1 MPTLKESLERQLVTS
16 RNYVEGLLAG
26 FKKPE
31 EWTHQV
37 HPEAN
42 HAMWFAGH
50 IAGADNYFIGLLGGP
65 DRTIA
70 GYKEKF
76 GGGSQPS
83 PRPADYP
90 PADEVLE
97 YLRERR
103 QTLLKLLAEKSEA
116 DLSKPAPA
124 GLPPMVSDIAGVF
137 SLVSWHE
144 GLHAGQVS
152 VARRSLGQPPVMQG
166 APRPEKAAAS

>member
-1 MPTLKESLERQLVTS
+1 
-16 RNYVEGLLAG
+16 
-26 FKKPE
+26 
-31 EWTHQV
+31 
-37 HPEAN
+37 
-42 HAMWFAGH
+42 MWFAGH
-50 IAGADNYFIGLLGGP
+50 IAGADNHFIVLLGGA
-65 DRTIA
+65 DRQPA

-76 GGGSQPS
+76 GGGSKPS

-90 PADEVLE
+90 PASEVLE

-116 DLSKPAPA
+116 GLSKSVPA
-124 GLPPMVSDIAGVF
+124 GAPPMVSDIAGVF
-137 SLVSWHE
+137 TLISWHE

-166 APRPEKAAAS
+166 APRPEKEKAAAS